1 MVRRGRFP
9 RTRTRLRVPF
19 LAHLPLQLQGSH
31 GAVPSSPIEL
41 VLNASTTT
49 QGVLVLLAC
58 LSLLSWGIMFGV
70 WRALASA
77 TKAATRF
84 AREFER
90 ASRLD
95 EASAL
100 AKVSAPT
107 ALPRLFLRAMHFV
120 SDARVA
126 NQQLLERRA
135 PDRGDAPAAATM
147 SGSQIETLHL
157 VLDSEASD
165 ERDRIGRFLPWLATI
180 GSVSPLIGLLG
191 TVLGVIDSF
200 LGIASKGSGNLSA
213 VAPGVAEALIATAAA
228 LSVAIPATFGYNIF
242 ASRLNRL
249 DGRLES
255 FNTAVIALLVREG
268 RI

>member
-1 MVRRGRFP
+1 M
-9 RTRTRLRVPF
+9 L
-19 LAHLPLQLQGSH
+19 LQAAHGV
-31 GAVPSSPIEL
+31 VPSGPIEL
-41 VLNASTTT
+41 ILNATTVT
-49 QGVLVLLAC
+49 KLVLVLLAV
-58 LSLLSWGIMFGV
+58 LSLLSWSIMFVV
-70 WRALASA
+70 WRTLRKAM
-77 TKAATRF
+77 KAAERF
-84 AREFER
+84 AGEFER
-90 ASRLD
+90 SPRLD
-95 EASAL
+95 DAGAL
-100 AKVSAPT
+100 AKRSPPG

-126 NQQLLERRA
+126 NQQMRERA
-135 PDRGDAPAAATM
+135 NADGSDAPAAATL

-157 VLDSEASD
+157 VLDSDASD

-191 TVLGVIDSF
+191 TVLGIIDAF
-200 LGIASKGSGNLSA
+200 IGIASKGSGNLSA

-249 DGRLES
+249 DGRMES
-255 FNTAVIALLVREG
+255 FSTAVIALLVREG